1 MAVQVRGTHFGWS
14 LVVAVGLALGAG
26 GCGKEQGSVQT
37 QAPLQAKLGTYDTIV
52 ISAAAADAANAAH
65 TDRLAHAIKAGLESR
80 GTFANV
86 VVGEPAPEAGVSLQV
101 TLVSLD
107 QGSEVARTMNLG
119 GESEM
124 TVDCK
129 LVELG
134 SDKALGTFSAT
145 GNSSRKVQTSIN
157 GVNTGIADDLTGRA
171 IMATADQVAQFLTD
185 NK

>member
-1 MAVQVRGTHFGWS
+1 MV
-14 LVVAVGLALGAG
+14 LAVGLVLSAG
-26 GCGKEQGSVQT
+26 GCGKKQGSVQT
-37 QAPLQAKLGTYDTIV
+37 QAPLEAKLGTYDTIV
-52 ISAAAADAANAAH
+52 ISADAANAAH
-65 TDRLAHAIKAGLESR
+65 AAHTERLAHAIKAGVESR
-80 GTFANV
+80 GTFATV
-86 VVGEPAPEAGVSLQV
+86 VVGEDVPESGVALSV

-107 QGSEVARTMNLG
+107 EGSDVARTMNLG

-134 SDKALGTFSAT
+134 SDKSLGAFSAT

-171 IMATADQVAQFLTD
+171 IMATADQVAQFLAD